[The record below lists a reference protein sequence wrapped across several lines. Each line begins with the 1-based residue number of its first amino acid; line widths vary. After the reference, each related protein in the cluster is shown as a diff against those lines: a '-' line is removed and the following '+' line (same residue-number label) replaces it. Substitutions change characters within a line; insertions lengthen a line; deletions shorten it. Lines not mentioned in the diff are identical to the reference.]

1 MEYRGYEVIRSDD
14 ERLAEF
20 YKAKANIFNLLEN
33 QYLLVEDLHGKLAD
47 SYVWQNGTF
56 RKLTHRTIKSEYCGI
71 IKPRNIYQ
79 ELALDML
86 QTRNAT
92 IKVFRG
98 TYGCGKDFLMSAEA
112 FSQIEK
118 DNFNKIVYIRPNV
131 NLANVPDIG
140 FLKGDLNDKLGWTLA
155 PLWDKLGGQEAV
167 ENLQAKGI
175 IELVPLPFIRGR
187 SFENSIV
194 YVSEGQNI
202 TKEIAALIVSRLGE
216 NSELWI
222 NGDCHQTD
230 KRVYDENNGI
240 TAMIQSLKGD
250 SLFQTVYSP
259 ITERSKTAQLAAKI
273 MGE

>member
-20 YKAKANIFNLLEN
+20 YEVKSNIFNLLEN
-33 QYLLVEDLHGKLAD
+33 QYLLIEDTHGKIAD
-47 SYVWQNGTF
+47 SYIWQNGEF
-56 RKLTHRTIKSEYCGI
+56 RKLTYRTIKSEYCGI

-92 IKVFRG
+92 VKVFRG

-118 DNFNKIVYIRPNV
+118 NNFSKIIYIRPNV

-155 PLWDKLGGQEAV
+155 PLWDKLGGQDAV
-167 ENLQAKGI
+167 ESLQAKGI

-187 SFENSIV
+187 SFEDSIV

>member
-14 ERLAEF
+14 ERLAQF
-20 YKAKANIFNLLEN
+20 YEAKANVFNLLEN
-33 QYLLVEDLHGKLAD
+33 QYLLVEDLHGKLTD

-56 RKLTHRTIKSEYCGI
+56 RKLIHRTIKSEYCGV

-131 NLANVPDIG
+131 NLANVPDVG

-259 ITERSKTAQLAAKI
+259 ITERSKTAQLAARI